1 MSKMQVLYNDIM
13 RKFTSLVIVVI
24 LIFFIITGAKNIY
37 DSYTKIENLN
47 EIRDESKVLKEERS
61 ELENELEERKSK
73 DFVEKESRNKLGLSK
88 EGESIYVVEENEP
101 SEEELIK
108 EENKKM
114 AIWQLWRE
122 VFFK

>member
-1 MSKMQVLYNDIM
+1 MQVLYNDIM
-13 RKFTSLVIVVI
+13 RRFISLVIVVI
-24 LIFFIITGAKNIY
+24 LIFFITTVAKNIY

-47 EIRDESKVLKEERS
+47 EIRDEIKALKEERS
-61 ELENELEERKSK
+61 EREKELEERKCK
-73 DFVEKESRNKLGLSK
+73 GCVEKESRNKLGLSK
-88 EGESIYVVEENEP
+88 EGEAIFVVEENEP